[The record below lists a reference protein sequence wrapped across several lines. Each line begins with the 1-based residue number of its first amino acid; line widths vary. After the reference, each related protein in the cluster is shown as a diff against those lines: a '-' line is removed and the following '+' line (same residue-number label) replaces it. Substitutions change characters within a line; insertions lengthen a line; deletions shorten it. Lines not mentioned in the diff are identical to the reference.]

1 MTDSTSPTFSDKCSI
16 LADLWYN
23 YRADEQFEDFI
34 EYNDIG
40 LPLAY
45 LISEGIANPTEIA
58 GKYID
63 ETYSLL
69 VEALGVSDKETYES
83 LDQMLGES
91 EGNNWA

>member
-1 MTDSTSPTFSDKCSI
+1 MTDSTYPTFSSKCEI

-45 LISEGIANPTEIA
+45 LITEGIANPTEIA
-58 GKYID
+58 SKYID
-63 ETYSLL
+63 ETYALL

-83 LDQMLGES
+83 IDQMLGEA
-91 EGNNWA
+91 EG

>member
-1 MTDSTSPTFSDKCSI
+1 MTDSTSPTFSDKCQV

-23 YRADEQFEDFI
+23 YRGDEQFEDFI

-45 LISEGIANPTEIA
+45 LITEGIANATEIA
-58 GKYID
+58 SKYID
-63 ETYSLL
+63 ETYALL

-83 LDQMLGES
+83 LEQMLGES
-91 EGNNWA
+91 DGNAWA

>member
-1 MTDSTSPTFSDKCSI
+1 MTDSTYPTFSNKCEI

-23 YRADEQFEDFI
+23 YRGDEQFEDFI

-45 LISEGIANPTEIA
+45 LITEEICKPTEIA
-58 GKYID
+58 TKYID
-63 ETYSLL
+63 ETYALL

-83 LDQMLGES
+83 IDQMLGEAN
-91 EGNNWA
+91 G

>member
-1 MTDSTSPTFSDKCSI
+1 MTDSTSPTFSDKCQV

-23 YRADEQFEDFI
+23 YRGDEQFDDFI

-45 LISEGIANPTEIA
+45 LITEDICKPTEIA
-58 GKYID
+58 SKYIE

-69 VEALGVSDKETYES
+69 IEALGASDSEVYES
-83 LDQMLGES
+83 IDQMLGDS